1 MALRRA
7 NIKPPLEVVVDNL
20 IYFER
25 RMHVKTYIH
34 INKKNG
40 EILSRNRRG
49 FYCKEKEKLIK
60 EYVDYLNGDEP
71 ASTKFWRMEKRI
83 KQDKVSPGVSIE
95 LRKKDMVFDLV
106 RLINERVITF
116 DDLEEF
122 SDELREYVEFIQ
134 QRLSY

>member
-60 EYVDYLNGDEP
+60 EYGFKESDFLCVENEVEKYHLKDFMKKSFGLKDEMYNFWLWNSAYNENNIMDFRYHVRWRQMQNIGLN
-71 ASTKFWRMEKRI
+71 
-83 KQDKVSPGVSIE
+83 
-95 LRKKDMVFDLV
+95 
-106 RLINERVITF
+106 
-116 DDLEEF
+116 
-122 SDELREYVEFIQ
+122 
-134 QRLSY
+134 

>member
-60 EYVDYLNGDEP
+60 EYGF
-71 ASTKFWRMEKRI
+71 K
-83 KQDKVSPGVSIE
+83 
-95 LRKKDMVFDLV
+95 
-106 RLINERVITF
+106 
-116 DDLEEF
+116 
-122 SDELREYVEFIQ
+122 
-134 QRLSY
+134 